1 MLVNVFLLDLFA
13 MRSDSSALLVC
24 SLIIYWF
31 YYDLH
36 FLFLD
41 AINHF
46 MSSLSRLKKVRAN
59 PFIFSTTF
67 SRGFLLAAFKEPQ
80 TDGGWEGPLEGI
92 SPKLMLKTAL
102 NGKPG

>member
-24 SLIIYWF
+24 SVIIYWF

-41 AINHF
+41 VINHV

-59 PFIFSTTF
+59 PLHIFNYIF
-67 SRGFLLAAFKEPQ
+67 
-80 TDGGWEGPLEGI
+80 
-92 SPKLMLKTAL
+92 
-102 NGKPG
+102 